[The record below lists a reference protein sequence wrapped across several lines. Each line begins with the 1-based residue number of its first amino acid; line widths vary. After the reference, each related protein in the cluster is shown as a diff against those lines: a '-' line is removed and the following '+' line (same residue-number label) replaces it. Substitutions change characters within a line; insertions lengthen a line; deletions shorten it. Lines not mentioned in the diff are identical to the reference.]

1 MKETKVKNNPLS
13 NREIIIEFYPLGNYM
28 KVSAL
33 DAETLTEVSIQ
44 GPINGAK
51 ETLKQ
56 NALKRL
62 EYVMKKKGL
71 I

>member
-1 MKETKVKNNPLS
+1 MTDSSLS
-13 NREIIIEFYPLGNYM
+13 NREIIVEFYPLGNYV
-28 KVSAL
+28 KVSAMDTQSL
-33 DAETLTEVSIQ
+33 IEVSIQ
-44 GPINGAK
+44 GSINSPK
-51 ETLKQ
+51 EILKT

>member
-1 MKETKVKNNPLS
+1 MAENILPG
-13 NREIIIEFYPLGNYM
+13 REIIFEMAPMGKFM
-28 KVSAL
+28 RVSAI
-33 DAETLTEVSIQ
+33 DTKTLTEITVQ
-44 GPINGAK
+44 GPVNAPH
-51 ETLKQ
+51 EVLKQ

>member
-1 MKETKVKNNPLS
+1 MTDSPLRG
-13 NREIIIEFYPLGNYM
+13 REIIFEFFPVGNVVR
-28 KVSAL
+28 VSAM
-33 DAETLTEVSIQ
+33 DTQTLTEVSIQ
-44 GPINGAK
+44 GPTSAP
-51 ETLKQ
+51 EAMLKA

>member
-1 MKETKVKNNPLS
+1 MDHKMADKILPG
-13 NREIIIEFYPLGNYM
+13 REIIFEMAPMGKFM
-28 KVSAL
+28 RVMAM
-33 DAETLTEVSIQ
+33 DTQTLTEVTVQ
-44 GPINGAK
+44 GPVNASS
-51 ETLKQ
+51 EVLKA